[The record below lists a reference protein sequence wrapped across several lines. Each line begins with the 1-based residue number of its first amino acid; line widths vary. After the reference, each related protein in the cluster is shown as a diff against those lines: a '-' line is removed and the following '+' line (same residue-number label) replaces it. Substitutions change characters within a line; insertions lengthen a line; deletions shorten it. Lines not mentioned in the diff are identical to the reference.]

1 MATIYSGC
9 SLSASFHMKIGGF
22 IALSVFIWHQPSVH
36 DIKGRVQHG
45 INTNYIELKDSED
58 MASMGGSG
66 SSEESVGWQT
76 PLTGPWVRITI
87 WD

>member
-1 MATIYSGC
+1 MATIDSGC
-9 SLSASFHMKIGGF
+9 SLSASFHMKVGGF
-22 IALSVFIWHQPSVH
+22 MALSVFIA
-36 DIKGRVQHG
+36 
-45 INTNYIELKDSED
+45 LKNIED

>member
-9 SLSASFHMKIGGF
+9 FLSASFHMKIGGF
-22 IALSVFIWHQPSVH
+22 MVLSVFIWHQPRVH
-36 DIKGRVQHG
+36 DIKGREQHE
-45 INTNYIELKDSED
+45 INLNYIAPKISED